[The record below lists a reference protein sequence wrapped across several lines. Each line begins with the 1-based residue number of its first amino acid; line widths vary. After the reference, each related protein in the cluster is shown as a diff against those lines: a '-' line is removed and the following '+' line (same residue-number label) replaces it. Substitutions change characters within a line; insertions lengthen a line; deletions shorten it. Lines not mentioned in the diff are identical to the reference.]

1 LRVFRFV
8 AKYDFDI
15 DDSILNFVK
24 ENINLIKTPSK
35 ERINTELM
43 KLFESKYSVKALTQ
57 MDKIGLL
64 DVIFPV
70 MKEVKKIPPN
80 THHHLCL
87 QEHLFETVN
96 QIQKN
101 YEQFSPTRKK
111 ILESKELSVYTR
123 LAFLKF
129 AGFMHDIGKPDT
141 WTIDEKTGRHRFI
154 THDDVGSKKIVPI
167 MQDLKFSKK
176 QISYV
181 QKMIKFHIYP
191 SALIKDF
198 DVSEKAIC
206 KFYRKMY
213 PYCED
218 IILLSMAD
226 RLSAMGKDVTVEMI
240 VNNLAKLSVLLEKCA
255 QFNDKEVAPKPFLN
269 GNEIM
274 ALSGMQQSKELGML
288 IKDLYNMQLEKE
300 ITTKEEAIE
309 YVKKKK

>member
-1 LRVFRFV
+1 
-8 AKYDFDI
+8 
-15 DDSILNFVK
+15 
-24 ENINLIKTPSK
+24 
-35 ERINTELM
+35 
-43 KLFESKYSVKALTQ
+43 
-57 MDKIGLL
+57 
-64 DVIFPV
+64 
-70 MKEVKKIPPN
+70 
-80 THHHLCL
+80 L

-167 MQDLKFSKK
+167 MQE
-176 QISYV
+176 
-181 QKMIKFHIYP
+181 IKFHIYP

-240 VNNLAKLSVLLEKCA
+240 VNNLAKLSVLLEKCE